1 MEEQKAIIRGEKQ
14 MIFLGV
20 ALGFVVGF
28 IAGVIVTSMCSMA
41 KLNDR
46 LLEGHYQT
54 KEGADGQ

>member
-1 MEEQKAIIRGEKQ
+1 
-14 MIFLGV
+14 MIFLGI
-20 ALGFVVGF
+20 AIGFVVGF

-54 KEGADGQ
+54 KEGSDGQ